1 VDPQVELGDWDAE
14 DDATKILTESKSK
27 MTKDAVA
34 VQQLRT
40 VHAVVDVVAAGST
53 SAPSPS
59 SESPKAL

>member
-1 VDPQVELGDWDAE
+1 
-14 DDATKILTESKSK
+14 

-40 VHAVVDVVAAGST
+40 VHAVVGVVAAGST
-53 SAPSPS
+53 FAPSPS